1 MADSA
6 GQADIRGINIE
17 KAIKGF
23 ADEEFVLKKY
33 CEQSPT
39 SAREIR
45 WFQKTAGI
53 LSGTTTTGITS
64 NAIYNVAE
72 RALPTVVRP
81 SWTRN
86 TSYVKK
92 FFVESGTISVEDIK
106 DTDVDILATSIRDLV
121 RAVAS
126 AVDTRIYNVL
136 TESLSPSAILTTAS
150 VQDGWDDDATGD
162 PITDLLIAKQKIR
175 AQSYDPEG
183 AILYINPVEYKNL
196 MRYIITI
203 KGSSVPMVSSNML
216 EKGVAMELLNLKV
229 VVSQNATTDYALVF
243 VPKRACTWKS
253 FANMTHAVIDEPGI
267 GKKIRVWEEG
277 EALLTDPK
285 AVHLTTDTV
294 T

>member
-6 GQADIRGINIE
+6 GMADIRGIDIN
-17 KAIKGF
+17 KVARGF
-23 ADEEFVLKKY
+23 ADEDIILKKY
-33 CEQSPT
+33 VRVTPT
-39 SAREIR
+39 SAREVR

-53 LSGTTTTGITS
+53 LSGTTTSGITS

-72 RALPTVVRP
+72 RAVPSIVRP

-92 FFVESGTISVEDIK
+92 FFVESGTISMEDIK
-106 DTDVDILATSIRDLV
+106 DSDVDILATTVRDLV
-121 RAVAS
+121 RAVTS

-150 VQDGWDDDATGD
+150 VQDGWDDDVTGD
-162 PITDLLIAKQKIR
+162 PITDLLVAKQKIR
-175 AQSYDPEG
+175 AQSYNPEG
-183 AILYINPVEYKNL
+183 AVLYINPVEYKNL

-203 KGSSVPMVSSNML
+203 KGSSIPMVSSNLL

-229 VVSQNATTDYALVF
+229 IVSQNATTDYALVF
-243 VPKRACTWKS
+243 VPQEAATWKS
-253 FANMTHAVIDEPGI
+253 FAPISTAVIDEPGI
-267 GKKIRVWEEG
+267 GKRVRVWEEG
-277 EALLTDPK
+277 ECLLTDPK